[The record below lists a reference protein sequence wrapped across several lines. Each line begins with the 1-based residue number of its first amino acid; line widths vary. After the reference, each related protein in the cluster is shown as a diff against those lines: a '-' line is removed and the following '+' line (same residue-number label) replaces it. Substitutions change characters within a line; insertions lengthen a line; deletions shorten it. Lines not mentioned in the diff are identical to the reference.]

1 MASFSR
7 IIGAADVT
15 DVRRFKL
22 EEFRQGA
29 GGVPG
34 KSRAATAPSAPPG
47 YKEGLERGLEE
58 GFQRGAAAAQEQ
70 FNHEHGLQMQAI
82 ADEFER
88 RAERLHGAM
97 AAALADVRTEVA
109 EQTIE
114 LALSVARQ
122 VIRAQLRTAPADIEP
137 VVREA
142 IGCLVD
148 DRSSFALHLSPDD
161 ADLLGPILEPML
173 QSRSARIV
181 PDPAIQTG
189 GCRIGSQEAEIDA
202 TLGTRWQRVV
212 AAIGRP
218 DAPLDE
224 AIPA

>member
-22 EEFRQGA
+22 EELRQGA
-29 GGVPG
+29 GGLPG
-34 KSRAATAPSAPPG
+34 KSRSAATPSAPPG

-70 FNHEHGLQMQAI
+70 FNHEHGLQMP
-82 ADEFER
+82 
-88 RAERLHGAM
+88 
-97 AAALADVRTEVA
+97 AALADVRTEVA

-137 VVREA
+137 MVREA

-181 PDPAIQTG
+181 PDPTIQTG
-189 GCRIGSQEAEIDA
+189 GCRIGSPEAEIDA